1 LLSNYAGSIKEK
13 FLFVKIK
20 KDIFLIK
27 GLKMLSE
34 RIKLVRK
41 TLKCDTQ
48 KDFSELVNF
57 PFSRVQDIERGKVK
71 ELKAIELEY
80 LQENFRI
87 DSWWL
92 LTGKGEMLLKDNN
105 LVISNDNNYN
115 IDLLNVRAGA
125 GEGIYNY
132 VVETVDTISL
142 DKSFF
147 RTPINTN
154 KVKGIQVDGDSMEP
168 TLRDG
173 DYVLIDENTTFGVNG
188 IYAIQFGGQILI
200 KRLQFKMD
208 GAVLIISD
216 NNKYQSETFNPLENQ
231 LPFQVLGIK
240 VLSIQR

>member
-1 LLSNYAGSIKEK
+1 
-13 FLFVKIK
+13 
-20 KDIFLIK
+20 
-27 GLKMLSE
+27 MLSE

-41 TLKCDTQ
+41 SLKCETQ

-71 ELKAIELEY
+71 ELKASELET
-80 LQENFRI
+80 LQENFLI
-87 DSWWL
+87 NSWWL
-92 LTGKGEMLLKDNN
+92 LTGKGEMF
-105 LVISNDNNYN
+105 ISNDTTKNSDNYF

-132 VVETVDTISL
+132 VIETVDTISL

-154 KVKGIQVDGDSMEP
+154 KIKGIQVDGDSMEP

-173 DYVLIDENTTFGVNG
+173 DYVLIDENINFGTNG
-188 IYAIQFGGQILI
+188 IYAIQYGGQILI

-208 GAVLIISD
+208 GTILIISD
-216 NNKYQSETFNPLENQ
+216 NDKYDKELFNPNENQ

-240 VLSIQR
+240 ILSIQK

>member
-1 LLSNYAGSIKEK
+1 
-13 FLFVKIK
+13 
-20 KDIFLIK
+20 
-27 GLKMLSE
+27 MLSE

-41 TLKCDTQ
+41 SLKCETQ

-71 ELKAIELEY
+71 ELKASELET
-80 LQENFRI
+80 LQENFLI
-87 DSWWL
+87 NSWWL
-92 LTGKGEMLLKDNN
+92 LTGKGEMF
-105 LVISNDNNYN
+105 ISNDTTKNSDNYF

-132 VVETVDTISL
+132 VIETVDTISL

-154 KVKGIQVDGDSMEP
+154 KIKGICVDGDSMEP

-173 DYVLIDENTTFGVNG
+173 DYVLIDENINFGTNG
-188 IYAIQFGGQILI
+188 IYAIQYGGQILI

-208 GAVLIISD
+208 GTILIISD
-216 NNKYQSETFNPLENQ
+216 NDKYDKEMFNPNENQ

-240 VLSIQR
+240 ILSIQK

>member
-1 LLSNYAGSIKEK
+1 
-13 FLFVKIK
+13 
-20 KDIFLIK
+20 
-27 GLKMLSE
+27 MLSE

-41 TLKCDTQ
+41 SLKCETQ

-71 ELKAIELEY
+71 ELKASELET
-80 LQENFRI
+80 LQENFLI
-87 DSWWL
+87 NSWWL
-92 LTGKGEMLLKDNN
+92 LTGKGEMFISSDITKISDNY
-105 LVISNDNNYN
+105 S

-132 VVETVDTISL
+132 VIETVDTISL

-154 KVKGIQVDGDSMEP
+154 KIKGIQVDGDSMEP

-173 DYVLIDENTTFGVNG
+173 DYVLIDENINFGTNG
-188 IYAIQFGGQILI
+188 IYAIQYGGQILI

-208 GAVLIISD
+208 GTIIIISD
-216 NNKYQSETFNPLENQ
+216 NDKYDREIFNPNENQ
-231 LPFQVLGIK
+231 LPFKVLGIK
-240 VLSIQR
+240 VLSIQK

>member
-1 LLSNYAGSIKEK
+1 
-13 FLFVKIK
+13 
-20 KDIFLIK
+20 
-27 GLKMLSE
+27 MLSE

-41 TLKCDTQ
+41 SLECETQ

-71 ELKAIELEY
+71 ELKASELET
-80 LQENFRI
+80 LQDNFLI
-87 DSWWL
+87 NSWWL
-92 LTGKGEMLLKDNN
+92 LTGKGEMF
-105 LVISNDNNYN
+105 ISNDTTKNSDNYF

-132 VVETVDTISL
+132 VIETVDTISL

-154 KVKGIQVDGDSMEP
+154 KIKGIQVDGDSMEP

-173 DYVLIDENTTFGVNG
+173 DYVLIDENINFGTNG
-188 IYAIQFGGQILI
+188 IYAIQYGGQILI

-208 GAVLIISD
+208 GTILIISD
-216 NNKYQSETFNPLENQ
+216 NDKYDKEVFNPKENQ

-240 VLSIQR
+240 ILSIQK

>member
-1 LLSNYAGSIKEK
+1 
-13 FLFVKIK
+13 
-20 KDIFLIK
+20 
-27 GLKMLSE
+27 MLSE

-41 TLKCDTQ
+41 SLKCETQ

-71 ELKAIELEY
+71 ELKASELET
-80 LQENFRI
+80 LQENFLI
-87 DSWWL
+87 NSWWL
-92 LTGKGEMLLKDNN
+92 LTGKGEMF
-105 LVISNDNNYN
+105 ISNDTTKNSDNYF

-132 VVETVDTISL
+132 VIETVDTISL

-154 KVKGIQVDGDSMEP
+154 KIKGIQVDGDSMEP

-173 DYVLIDENTTFGVNG
+173 DYVLIDENINFGTNG
-188 IYAIQFGGQILI
+188 IYAIQYGGQILI

-208 GAVLIISD
+208 GTILIISD
-216 NNKYQSETFNPLENQ
+216 NDKYDKEVFNPKENQ
-231 LPFQVLGIK
+231 LPFEVLGIK
-240 VLSIQR
+240 ILSIQK

>member
-1 LLSNYAGSIKEK
+1 
-13 FLFVKIK
+13 
-20 KDIFLIK
+20 
-27 GLKMLSE
+27 MLSE

-41 TLKCDTQ
+41 SLKCETQ

-71 ELKAIELEY
+71 ELKASELET
-80 LQENFRI
+80 LQENFLI
-87 DSWWL
+87 NSWWL
-92 LTGKGEMLLKDNN
+92 LTGKGEMF
-105 LVISNDNNYN
+105 ISNDTTKNSDNYF

-132 VVETVDTISL
+132 VIETVDTISL

-154 KVKGIQVDGDSMEP
+154 KLKGIQVDGDSMEP

-173 DYVLIDENTTFGVNG
+173 DYVLIDENINFGTNG
-188 IYAIQFGGQILI
+188 IYAIQYGGQILI

-208 GAVLIISD
+208 GTILIISD
-216 NNKYQSETFNPLENQ
+216 NDKYDKEVFNPKENQ

-240 VLSIQR
+240 ILSIQK

>member
-1 LLSNYAGSIKEK
+1 
-13 FLFVKIK
+13 
-20 KDIFLIK
+20 
-27 GLKMLSE
+27 MLSE

-41 TLKCDTQ
+41 SLECETQ

-71 ELKAIELEY
+71 ELKASELET
-80 LQENFRI
+80 LQENFLI
-87 DSWWL
+87 NSWWL
-92 LTGKGEMLLKDNN
+92 LTGKGEMF
-105 LVISNDNNYN
+105 ISNDTTKNSDNYF

-132 VVETVDTISL
+132 VIETVDTISL

-154 KVKGIQVDGDSMEP
+154 KIKGIQVDGDSMER

-173 DYVLIDENTTFGVNG
+173 DYVLIDENINFGTNG
-188 IYAIQFGGQILI
+188 IYAIQYGGQILI

-208 GAVLIISD
+208 GTILIISD
-216 NNKYQSETFNPLENQ
+216 NDKYDKEVFNPKENQ

-240 VLSIQR
+240 ILSIQK

>member
-1 LLSNYAGSIKEK
+1 
-13 FLFVKIK
+13 
-20 KDIFLIK
+20 
-27 GLKMLSE
+27 MLSE

-41 TLKCDTQ
+41 SLECETQ

-71 ELKAIELEY
+71 ELKASELET
-80 LQENFRI
+80 LQDNFLI
-87 DSWWL
+87 NSWWL
-92 LTGKGEMLLKDNN
+92 LTGKGEMF
-105 LVISNDNNYN
+105 ISNDTTKNSDNYF

-132 VVETVDTISL
+132 VIETVDTISL

-154 KVKGIQVDGDSMEP
+154 KIKGIQVDGDSMEP

-173 DYVLIDENTTFGVNG
+173 DYVLIDENINFGTNG
-188 IYAIQFGGQILI
+188 IYAIQYGGQILI

-208 GAVLIISD
+208 GTILIISD
-216 NNKYQSETFNPLENQ
+216 NDKYDKEVFNPNENQ

-240 VLSIQR
+240 ILSIQK

>member
-1 LLSNYAGSIKEK
+1 
-13 FLFVKIK
+13 
-20 KDIFLIK
+20 
-27 GLKMLSE
+27 MLSE

-41 TLKCDTQ
+41 SLKCETQ

-71 ELKAIELEY
+71 ELKASELET
-80 LQENFRI
+80 LQDNFLI
-87 DSWWL
+87 NSWWL
-92 LTGKGEMLLKDNN
+92 LTGKGEMF
-105 LVISNDNNYN
+105 ISNDTTKNSDNYF

-132 VVETVDTISL
+132 VIETVDTISL

-154 KVKGIQVDGDSMEP
+154 KIKGIQVDGDSMEP

-173 DYVLIDENTTFGVNG
+173 DYVLIDENINFGTNG
-188 IYAIQFGGQILI
+188 IYAIQYGGQILI

-208 GAVLIISD
+208 GTILIISD
-216 NNKYQSETFNPLENQ
+216 NDKYDKEVFNPKENQ

-240 VLSIQR
+240 ILSIQK

>member
-1 LLSNYAGSIKEK
+1 
-13 FLFVKIK
+13 
-20 KDIFLIK
+20 
-27 GLKMLSE
+27 MLSE

-41 TLKCDTQ
+41 SLKCETQ

-71 ELKAIELEY
+71 ELKASELET
-80 LQENFRI
+80 LQENFLI
-87 DSWWL
+87 NSWWL
-92 LTGKGEMLLKDNN
+92 LTGKGEMF
-105 LVISNDNNYN
+105 ISNDTTKNSDNYF

-132 VVETVDTISL
+132 VIETVDTISL

-154 KVKGIQVDGDSMEP
+154 KIKGIQVDGDSMEP

-173 DYVLIDENTTFGVNG
+173 DYVLIDENTIFGVNG
-188 IYAIQFGGQILI
+188 IYAIQLGGQILI

-208 GAVLIISD
+208 GTILIISD
-216 NNKYQSETFNPLENQ
+216 NDKYDKEVFNPKENQ

-240 VLSIQR
+240 ILSIQK

>member
-1 LLSNYAGSIKEK
+1 
-13 FLFVKIK
+13 
-20 KDIFLIK
+20 
-27 GLKMLSE
+27 MLSE

-41 TLKCDTQ
+41 SLKCETQ

-71 ELKAIELEY
+71 ELKASELET
-80 LQENFRI
+80 LQEKFLIN
-87 DSWWL
+87 SWWL
-92 LTGKGEMLLKDNN
+92 LTGKGEMF
-105 LVISNDNNYN
+105 ISNDTTKNSDNYF

-132 VVETVDTISL
+132 VIETVDTISL

-154 KVKGIQVDGDSMEP
+154 KIKGIQVDGDSMEP

-173 DYVLIDENTTFGVNG
+173 DYVLIDENINFGTNG
-188 IYAIQFGGQILI
+188 IYAIQYGGQILI

-208 GAVLIISD
+208 GTILIISD
-216 NNKYQSETFNPLENQ
+216 NDKYDKEVFDPKENQ
-231 LPFQVLGIK
+231 LPFQVLGLK